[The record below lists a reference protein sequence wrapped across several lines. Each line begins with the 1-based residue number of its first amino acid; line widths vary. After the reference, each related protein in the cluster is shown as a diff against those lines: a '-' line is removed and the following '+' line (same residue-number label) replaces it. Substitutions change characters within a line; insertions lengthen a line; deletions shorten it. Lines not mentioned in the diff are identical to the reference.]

1 MAIPIIQARIN
12 LSQLLQTVQKAIA
25 ESGLSHDEIAK
36 RAGIQRVRVT
46 EWANKK
52 DFKVSSNM
60 EKILK
65 ALKPDE
71 FEKFVGKKLEG
82 TGSRT
87 QCSKEST

>member
-1 MAIPIIQARIN
+1 MAIYLIAARIK

-71 FEKFVGKKLEG
+71 FEKFVGKEAEG
-82 TGSRT
+82 LGPHT
-87 QCSKEST
+87 

>member
-1 MAIPIIQARIN
+1 MAISLIEVRIK

-52 DFKVSSNM
+52 EFKVSSNM

-71 FEKFVGKKLEG
+71 FEKFVGNKFES
-82 TGSRT
+82 TRSRT
-87 QCSKEST
+87 